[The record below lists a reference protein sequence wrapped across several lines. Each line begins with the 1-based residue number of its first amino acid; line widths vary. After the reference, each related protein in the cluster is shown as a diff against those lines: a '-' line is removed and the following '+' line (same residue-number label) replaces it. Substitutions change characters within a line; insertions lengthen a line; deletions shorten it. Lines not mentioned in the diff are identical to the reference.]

1 MDSKIT
7 CEQVQE
13 LLDDYGLAD
22 LDDVRFVLDQY
33 QKVICNCTKLLSKIT
48 YDADVVIE
56 HICDTLSARNE
67 EEQLHT
73 VITNTVIDLK
83 EKVSSKKHII
93 VLYIPF
99 QHYSKDEL
107 MQIYN
112 CISDIFPTNHII
124 ALPDDVTLEICQR
137 DQIVP
142 KLQKLINRFENKN

>member
-1 MDSKIT
+1 MDNKIT

-22 LDDVRFVLDQY
+22 LDDIRFVLDQY

-48 YDADVVIE
+48 YDADVVIA
-56 HICDTLSARNE
+56 HICDTLSIKDE
-67 EEQLHT
+67 EEHLHT
-73 VITNTVIDLK
+73 VITSTIIDLK

-93 VLYIPF
+93 VLYVPF

-107 MQIYN
+107 MRIYN
-112 CISDIFPTNHII
+112 RISDTFPNNHII
-124 ALPDDVTLEICQR
+124 ALPDDVTLEICQK

-142 KLQKLINRFENKN
+142 KLQKLINRYENKN